1 MEQQA
6 TEVVGVTQD
15 AFAILWALAIQY
27 SLSVLGAVILIV
39 LGWLLAGLLERWTR
53 QALLRLSGVD
63 DTLASFFGGVV
74 RYGVLILVVV
84 MVLGQFGVQT
94 ASIIAA
100 LGAIGL
106 AIGLALQGTLQNI
119 AAGIMLLVLRPFR
132 VGEFIET
139 SEVSGVVQDVGLFA
153 TRLKTA
159 DGLYRL
165 APNSILWNVPIT
177 NASREPY
184 RMHDLNI
191 RIGYGDDLDKALS
204 LMVDLATKDDRV
216 EKDPAPSAFVAEL
229 QESALIVT
237 LRYWVATEEWW
248 QTTRDMIRAVKRAF
262 DENGVSVPYPQV
274 TYNFAQSALE
284 EPALAR
290 AERSSKRGTSH

>member
-1 MEQQA
+1 MEDQA
-6 TEVVGVTQD
+6 TEVIGATQD
-15 AFAILWALAIQY
+15 AFAVLWALAIQY

-39 LGWLLAGLLERWTR
+39 LGWLLAGLLERLTR
-53 QALLRLSGVD
+53 QGMLKISGID
-63 DTLASFFGGVV
+63 LTLASFFGGVV
-74 RYGVLILVVV
+74 RYGVLILVIV

-100 LGAIGL
+100 LGAAGL

-139 SEVSGVVQDVGLFA
+139 PEVSGIVQEVGLFA
-153 TRLKTA
+153 TRLKTG

-184 RMHDLNI
+184 RMHDLSI
-191 RIGYGDDLDKALS
+191 RIGYGDDLDKALN
-204 LMVDLATKDDRV
+204 LMLDLAAKDERV

-229 QESALIVT
+229 QESAILVT
-237 LRYWVATEEWW
+237 LRYWVANGAWW

-262 DENGVSVPYPQV
+262 DENGISVPYPQV
-274 TYNFAQSALE
+274 TYNFAESALE
-284 EPALAR
+284 ETAPQR
-290 AERSSKRGTSH
+290 SERSTKRGISH